1 MKKVYLPAFALAF
14 LFLTGSI
21 PAAAAYFESATLG
34 PTGVTGP
41 GLNIYNNNF
50 ANVAIGVRFQ
60 VTDPIQVTAVGA
72 HLMGTQLPFPAQ
84 LFASIVSL
92 SGPSAMP
99 VGDPY
104 TGAKLASTTFLPTAT
119 STDMLVPLSVTL
131 GTGYYGLIIGKT
143 NFLFSGP
150 QGTLINDGVASPT
163 NLPNPFFQYFGGNF
177 FPFNGG
183 GQWSSLG
190 AQDLRFIVAAT
201 STSAGSTIPEPASW
215 LTFLSGMAV
224 FGAFRRIRQ

>member
-1 MKKVYLPAFALAF
+1 MQKYLLIFLAVIASCLALPAN
-14 LFLTGSI
+14 
-21 PAAAAYFESATLG
+21 AAYFESATLG
-34 PTGVTGP
+34 PTGVSGA
-41 GLNIYNNNF
+41 GFNVYNNLF

-72 HLMGTQLPFPAQ
+72 HLMGTQLPFPAD

-104 TGAKLASTTFLPTAT
+104 SGVRLASTTFLATAV
-119 STDMLVPLSVTL
+119 STDMSVPLSVAL

-143 NFLFSGP
+143 NFFISGP
-150 QGTLINDGVASPT
+150 QGTLINNGVASPN

-183 GQWSSLG
+183 GQWSSMG
-190 AQDLRFIVAAT
+190 AQNLRLTVEAT
-201 STSAGSTIPEPASW
+201 SLSSSVANPEPTTWIS
-215 LTFLSGMAV
+215 LLSGMAV
-224 FGAFRRIRQ
+224 FAAFRRIRR